1 MMTKKYFRASCKF
14 ANNSKGEGASIFFG
28 HERSVVITD
37 ITKVMCCLQHEGN
50 TVDKLQFAQENNKLP
65 MELSDEM
72 KTFLDNLLK
81 K

>member
-1 MMTKKYFRASCKF
+1 MSVR
-14 ANNSKGEGASIFFG
+14 NNKNK
-28 HERSVVITD
+28 VIQFQYGTD
-37 ITKVMCCLQHEGN
+37 GIN
-50 TVDKLQFAQENNKLP
+50 TMRVENNKLP